1 MSADVEAAIKETIE
15 RARPLLFDAKG
26 KRRPEGYFIALY
38 TLQTVLRPATIAET
52 FDPKL
57 GQDLFDWGGTT
68 YLYDAGLG
76 EMCLADARSEP
87 FFDQVLCNAAA
98 AMLEATGGIPDPQ
111 LRAYVRGRLTGGIS
125 PVGKR
130 GRGRSGKDTWGRDA
144 VIVGRLIPPLLDRFS
159 PTRNKATRSKDG
171 AESACSIVKKAL
183 SKVRH
188 NMTEKRVEDI
198 WGKHSHVLAK

>member
-1 MSADVEAAIKETIE
+1 MSADVEAAINETIE
-15 RARPLLFDAKG
+15 RARPLLFDDKG
-26 KRRPEGYFIALY
+26 KRRPEAYFIALF
-38 TLQTVLRPATIAET
+38 TLQSVLRPATIAEA
-52 FDPKL
+52 FNPQL
-57 GQDLFDWGGTT
+57 GQHLFDWAGKT
-68 YLYDAGLG
+68 YLYDTGLG
-76 EMCLADARSEP
+76 EMCLADAHSEP

-98 AMLEATGGIPDPQ
+98 AMLEAKGGIPDPR
-111 LRAYVRGRLTGGIS
+111 LRAYVCGRLTSGIA

-130 GRGRSGKDTWGRDA
+130 GRGRTGKDTWGRDA

-159 PTRNKATRSKDG
+159 ATRNKATRSKDG
-171 AESACSIVKKAL
+171 AEFACSIVTKAL